1 VSAERLAESFGPGIS
16 GPVEILVETP
26 GGATSQ
32 ANIDVVGRL
41 TKSLAADPGVA
52 AVRSLVA
59 PVAVPAGTTDPR
71 SLGGAAP
78 AVAGLVNWDRGADLT
93 RVTVVPKVDPA
104 SAQAEQLVERIRGE
118 HLSAA
123 GLQGRG
129 YVGGQTAANLDLSDE
144 ISSRMPW
151 VVGLVLGLSFLLL
164 AMAFRSLLLPLKA
177 LLMNLLSVAASYGL
191 IVAVFQW
198 GWGEEL
204 LGFTSEGS
212 IASFVPLFLFSILF
226 GLSMDYEVFLLS
238 RMRED
243 YLRTGSNELAVAQGL
258 EATART
264 ITSAAL
270 IMVTV
275 FAAFAGSRIL
285 SFKQMGF
292 GLAVAVFLDAAII
305 RTVLVPA
312 TMKLMGDWN
321 WWMPRWLDRILPT
334 IELESHEDAPIPAE
348 HAMA

>member
-1 VSAERLAESFGPGIS
+1 
-16 GPVEILVETP
+16 
-26 GGATSQ
+26 
-32 ANIDVVGRL
+32 
-41 TKSLAADPGVA
+41 
-52 AVRSLVA
+52 
-59 PVAVPAGTTDPR
+59 
-71 SLGGAAP
+71 
-78 AVAGLVNWDRGADLT
+78 VAGLVNWDRGGDLT

-104 SAQAEQLVERIRGE
+104 SAQAEELVERIRGE
-118 HLSAA
+118 HLSAV
-123 GLQGRG
+123 GLQGRA
-129 YVGGQTAANLDLSDE
+129 YVGGPTAANLDLSDE

-292 GLAVAVFLDAAII
+292 GLAVAVFIDAAII